1 MTSTTTPSILV
12 LGATGKTGR
21 RVARRLTA
29 LGHPVRI
36 GSRTARPPFD
46 WDHPQT
52 WAPAVEGTAAVY
64 VTYQPDV
71 SFPGAAER
79 VETFARQAVA
89 AGVGR
94 LVLLSGRGEP
104 DAVPAEDAVR
114 TAGVPWTVLRASWF
128 AQNFSEHFLLDPV
141 LDGVIALPG
150 RDVAEPFIDVDDVA
164 AVAVAALTEDGHD
177 GRTYE
182 LTGPRL
188 VTFAEAADAISAATG
203 RPVRYV
209 PVSREEYAAEAVAQG
224 VPAEEAGPMA
234 DLFARVL
241 DGHNAHVDTGVR
253 DVLGREPRDFGDFVR
268 ETAATGVWSPG
279 SEGVAG

>member
-1 MTSTTTPSILV
+1 
-12 LGATGKTGR
+12 
-21 RVARRLTA
+21 
-29 LGHPVRI
+29 
-36 GSRTARPPFD
+36 
-46 WDHPQT
+46 
-52 WAPAVEGTAAVY
+52 VY
-64 VTYQPDV
+64 VAYQPDV

-79 VETFARQAVA
+79 VEAFARQAVA

-114 TAGVPWTVLRASWF
+114 AAGVPWTVLRASWF

-141 LDGVIALPG
+141 LEGEIALPG
-150 RDVAEPFIDVDDVA
+150 GGVAEPFIDADDVA
-164 AVAVAALTEDGHD
+164 AVAVAALTEEGHD

-188 VTFAEAADAISAATG
+188 LTFTDVATAISAATG
-203 RPVRYV
+203 RTVRYV
-209 PVSREEYAAEAVAQG
+209 PVSPEEYAAAAVAQG
-224 VPAEEAGPMA
+224 VPADEVGPMA

-241 DGHNAHVDTGVR
+241 DGHNAHLDTGVG
-253 DVLGREPRDFGDFVR
+253 DVLGREPRDFADFVR

-279 SEGVAG
+279 SEVAG